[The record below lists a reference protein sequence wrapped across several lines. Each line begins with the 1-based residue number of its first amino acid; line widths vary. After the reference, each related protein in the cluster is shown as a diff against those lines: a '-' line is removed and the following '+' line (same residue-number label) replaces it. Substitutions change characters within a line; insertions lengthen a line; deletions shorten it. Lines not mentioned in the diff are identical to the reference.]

1 MSAGS
6 RNTQGR
12 GQAARGQSA
21 RAWFYGPQGFG
32 STRGSFPGA
41 PAAESA
47 SQEAGKPV
55 LVPVSGLVEGETVRS
70 RIFHCDGPT
79 GPCLLELGHPGDHL
93 RPTAHVEAVPARDYA
108 AENAELRSLLRV
120 AATLLKDW
128 PFARGASF
136 RRDLVARI
144 ERVMER

>member
-41 PAAESA
+41 PAAGPSGQD
-47 SQEAGKPV
+47 STKTV
-55 LVPVSGLVEGETVRS
+55 LVPVSEFVEGETVRG

-79 GPCLLELGHPGDHL
+79 GPCVHPDGLGHEGDHV
-93 RPTAHVEAVPARDYA
+93 R
-108 AENAELRSLLRV
+108 
-120 AATLLKDW
+120 
-128 PFARGASF
+128 
-136 RRDLVARI
+136 
-144 ERVMER
+144 